1 MSSIEILPDILEYKP
16 PLTEQSTEYATIT
29 NNSPETIAFK
39 VKTTAPKFY
48 CVRPN
53 AAVVAPGETVQIQVI
68 FLGLAEEPSVDIKC
82 RDKFLVITL
91 PAPHDLGDKSVAEAW
106 SELEAEF
113 GSQAISKKIKV
124 KYAQKFKPEIAN
136 VETNENK
143 EETILVG
150 TKKEEEEEV
159 VQEENVEEKENTS
172 SAEITPTSATT
183 DCSTNEPEKKEEKQ
197 VPEDVKERVLEKSAE
212 TNSNNEIYQ
221 PQTPSF
227 APPIIVAVIALLIAL
242 IVRKFYL

>member
-29 NNSPETIAFK
+29 NNSSETIAFK

-68 FLGLAEEPSVDIKC
+68 FLGLAEEPSADTKC

-124 KYAQKFKPEIAN
+124 KYAQNFEPEVAN
-136 VETNENK
+136 VKTNENK
-143 EETILVG
+143 EETIPVG
-150 TKKEEEEEV
+150 TKKEEEV
-159 VQEENVEEKENTS
+159 AQEENMKERENTS

-183 DCSTNEPEKKEEKQ
+183 DLSTNQPEKKEEKQ
-197 VPEDVKERVLEKSAE
+197 VPEDVKEHVPEKSTE
-212 TNSNNEIYQ
+212 TISNNEVYQ
-221 PQTPSF
+221 SQSPSF
-227 APPIIVAVIALLIAL
+227 APPIIVAIIALLIAL

>member
-1 MSSIEILPDILEYKP
+1 MSSIEILPDVLEYKP

-29 NNSPETIAFK
+29 NNSSETIAFK

-68 FLGLAEEPSVDIKC
+68 FLGLAEEPSSDAKC

-124 KYAQKFKPEIAN
+124 KYAQRIKPEVVKAEIN
-136 VETNENK
+136 ETK
-143 EETILVG
+143 EETIPVD
-150 TKKEEEEEV
+150 TKKEEGV
-159 VQEENVEEKENTS
+159 AQEERVEEKENTS
-172 SAEITPTSATT
+172 SAEVTPTSATT
-183 DCSTNEPEKKEEKQ
+183 DLSTNEPEKKEEKQ
-197 VPEDVKERVLEKSAE
+197 IPEDIKKRVPENPAE
-212 TNSNNEIYQ
+212 TNLKNEVYQ
-221 PQTPSF
+221 PQAPSF

>member
-1 MSSIEILPDILEYKP
+1 MPSIEILPDVLEYKP

-29 NNSPETIAFK
+29 NNTSETIAFK

-68 FLGLAEEPSVDIKC
+68 FLGLAEEPSADTKC

-106 SELEAEF
+106 SDLEAEF

-124 KYAQKFKPEIAN
+124 RYAQRVKQEATN
-136 VETNENK
+136 VETNKIK
-143 EETILVG
+143 EETLPVN
-150 TKKEEEEEV
+150 TKNEEEAVQEEEV
-159 VQEENVEEKENTS
+159 GEKEKTS
-172 SAEITPTSATT
+172 STQITPTFATT
-183 DCSTNEPEKKEEKQ
+183 DLSTTESKKKEVKQ
-197 VPEDVKERVLEKSAE
+197 SSEEVKEVTPEKSANA
-212 TNSNNEIYQ
+212 TPNNQVHQ
-221 PQTPSF
+221 PQAPSF
-227 APPIIVAVIALLIAL
+227 AQPIILAIAVLLIAL
-242 IVRKFYL
+242 IVRKFYF

>member
-1 MSSIEILPDILEYKP
+1 MPSIEILPDVLEYKP

-29 NNSPETIAFK
+29 NNTSETIAFK

-68 FLGLAEEPSVDIKC
+68 FLGLAEEPSADTKC
-82 RDKFLVITL
+82 RDKFLIITL

-106 SELEAEF
+106 SDLEAEF

-124 KYAQKFKPEIAN
+124 RYAQRIKQEITN
-136 VETNENK
+136 VETNEN
-143 EETILVG
+143 EEATIPVN
-150 TKKEEEEEV
+150 TKNEEEV
-159 VQEENVEEKENTS
+159 AQNVDVEEKENTS

-183 DCSTNEPEKKEEKQ
+183 DLSTTESEKKEVKPSSGE
-197 VPEDVKERVLEKSAE
+197 VKEAAPEKSANA
-212 TNSNNEIYQ
+212 TPNSQVDQ
-221 PQTPSF
+221 PQAPSF
-227 APPIIVAVIALLIAL
+227 APLIILAVVALLIAL